1 VKRLRAVLAAVL
13 TGLLAYSAAA
23 GAEQWL
29 KLKSSHFELY
39 TTAGEKKA
47 REAILYFEQVQDFF
61 SRARSSNAK
70 LISDA
75 SIRIIAFRSE
85 KEFTPYRINESAAAY
100 YLNGYDRDYI
110 VMGSI
115 SAESYPGAVHE
126 FTHLLLKHAG
136 IEVPIWFNEGL
147 AELYST
153 LKPLGNKVAI
163 GQVIPG
169 RYYFLQE
176 NTWLTLEALT
186 SVDRNSPFYNERD
199 RAGMFYC
206 ESWALVHMLNLSP
219 QYRPNFN
226 KFLITLSSGVP
237 ATAAF
242 SQVYGKTLG
251 EVQKD
256 LQEYMKGT
264 HFNSMVFD
272 IKLEKS
278 APEPEA
284 QPAATLD
291 LGVVLADLLGLTG
304 KHEQAKERY
313 TSLAKEFPQSWEVE
327 AGLAELS
334 FGARRA
340 DEACRH
346 FARAVE
352 LGSRNPQLYY
362 HYSLAVRAAG
372 QPDTAAIPLL
382 KKAVALNPQFAEAR
396 QFLAFCLLQDG
407 QYQDAINNFKQ
418 VKQIKPDQAF
428 SYYHALSYAY
438 YKLGRWD
445 DAQSAAEAAR
455 KYAREQQ
462 IRVAEEMLKDVR
474 EARSARNPGL

>member
-1 VKRLRAVLAAVL
+1 VNGLCAVIAAVLAGMLVDP
-13 TGLLAYSAAA
+13 AAA
-23 GAEQWL
+23 AAEQWL

-39 TTAGEKKA
+39 TTAGEKKG

-75 SIRIIAFRSE
+75 SIRIVAFRSE
-85 KEFTPYRINESAAAY
+85 NEFKPYRINESATAY

-110 VMGSI
+110 VMGNI
-115 SAESYPGAVHE
+115 TQKNYPGAVHE

-153 LKPLGNKVAI
+153 LKPLGNKVTI

-176 NTWLTLEALT
+176 NNWLTLEAIT
-186 SVDRNSPFYNERD
+186 TVDRNSPLYNERD

-206 ESWALVHMLNLSP
+206 ESWALVHMLNLSAP
-219 QYRPNFN
+219 YRPNFN
-226 KFLITLSSGVP
+226 KFLMALASGLP
-237 ATAAF
+237 AAAAF
-242 SQVYGKTLG
+242 SQVYEKTLD

-256 LQEYMKGT
+256 LQDYMKGT
-264 HFNSMVFD
+264 HFNAMVFD

-278 APEPEA
+278 AEQPEA
-284 QPAATLD
+284 QPATPLD
-291 LGVVLADLLGLTG
+291 SGVVLADLLGLTG
-304 KHEQAKERY
+304 KREEAKERY
-313 TSLAKEFPQSWEVE
+313 ESLAKKFPKSWEAE
-327 AGLAELS
+327 AGLAELALS
-334 FGARRA
+334 GRRA

-346 FARAVE
+346 FSRAVE
-352 LGSRNPQLYY
+352 LGSKNPQLYY

-382 KKAVALNPQFAEAR
+382 KKAVALNPEFMEAR

-407 QYQDAINNFKQ
+407 KYQDAIDNFKQ
-418 VKQIKPDQAF
+418 VKHIKAEQAF

-438 YKLGRWD
+438 YKLAKWD
-445 DAQSAAEAAR
+445 DAQNAADAAR
-455 KYAREQQ
+455 KYAHEAQQ
-462 IRVAEEMLKDVR
+462 IHVAEEMLKDVTQ
-474 EARSARNPGL
+474 ARSARKP